1 MTVQLPVIRELS
13 NRIEIW
19 EREVRFLRLSL
30 VRRGMLEDR
39 EAVQVSPPD
48 MEQVLVELRQEGLIR
63 DPVPEE
69 LEHAAAW
76 DSLPE
81 AEKRNIDQELDALH
95 LDPLLSEI
103 IDLNRAGRALSL

>member
-13 NRIEIW
+13 NRIEIL

-30 VRRGMLEDR
+30 VRKGMLR
-39 EAVQVSPPD
+39 EREVVQVSPPD
-48 MEQVLVELRQEGLIR
+48 IGPVLVELRQEGLIR
-63 DPVPEE
+63 DPAPEE

-76 DSLPE
+76 GSLPE

>member
-1 MTVQLPVIRELS
+1 MTVQQPLIRELT
-13 NRIEIW
+13 NRIEIL
-19 EREVRFLRLSL
+19 EKEVRFLRLSL
-30 VRRGMLEDR
+30 VNKGVLR
-39 EAVQVSPPD
+39 EREVVQVSPPD
-48 MEQVLVELRQEGLIR
+48 MEQVLVELRREGLIR

-81 AEKRNIDQELDALH
+81 AEKRSIDEELDGLH

-103 IDLNRAGRALSL
+103 IDLNRTGKVVEL

>member
-1 MTVQLPVIRELS
+1 MTVQLPVIRELT
-13 NRIEIW
+13 NRVEIL

-30 VRRGMLEDR
+30 VRKGMLEER

-48 MEQVLVELRQEGLIR
+48 MRQVLAELRQEGLIR
-63 DPVPEE
+63 DPAPEE

-81 AEKRNIDQELDALH
+81 AEKRSIDEELDALH

-103 IDLNRAGRALSL
+103 IDLNRAGRAVEL

>member
-1 MTVQLPVIRELS
+1 M
-13 NRIEIW
+13 
-19 EREVRFLRLSL
+19 RFLRLWL
-30 VRRGMLEDR
+30 VRKGMLEER
-39 EAVQVSPPD
+39 KAAQVSPPD
-48 MEQVLVELRQEGLIR
+48 MEQVLVELRQQGLIR

-81 AEKRNIDQELDALH
+81 AEKRSIDEEHDALR

-103 IDLNRAGRALSL
+103 IDLNRAGRAVEL

>member
-1 MTVQLPVIRELS
+1 MTVQLPVIRELT
-13 NRIEIW
+13 NRIEIL
-19 EREVRFLRLSL
+19 EREVRSLRLSL
-30 VRRGMLEDR
+30 VRKGMLEER
-39 EAVQVSPPD
+39 EIVQASPPD
-48 MEQVLVELRQEGLIR
+48 MRQVLAELRQEGLIR

-81 AEKRNIDQELDALH
+81 AKKRSIDKELDALH

-103 IDLNRAGRALSL
+103 IDLNRAGKVVEL

>member
-1 MTVQLPVIRELS
+1 MAVQLPVIRELT
-13 NRIEIW
+13 NRIEIL
-19 EREVRFLRLSL
+19 EREMRSLRLSL
-30 VRRGMLEDR
+30 VRKGMLE
-39 EAVQVSPPD
+39 EKEIVQVSPPD
-48 MEQVLVELRQEGLIR
+48 MRQVLAELRQEGLIR

-81 AEKRNIDQELDALH
+81 AEKQSIDEELGALH

-103 IDLNRAGRALSL
+103 IDLNRAGRVVEL